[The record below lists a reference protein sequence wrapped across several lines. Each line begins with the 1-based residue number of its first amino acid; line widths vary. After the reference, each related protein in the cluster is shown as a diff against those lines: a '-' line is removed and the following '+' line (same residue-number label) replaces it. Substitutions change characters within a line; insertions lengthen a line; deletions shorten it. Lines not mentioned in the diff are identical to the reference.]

1 MQTII
6 IVIHLLVVVALV
18 GVVLMQR
25 SEGGG
30 LGIGGGSGFM
40 SARSAANALTRT
52 TAILAAVFFATS
64 LALSLFARYQARPTD
79 IFDRLPEQQE
89 TQPGSG
95 GGILDELGGTPT
107 APAPADEGQAV
118 PSGEQSAPA
127 PAEQQ
132 SVPAPAEDQ
141 ASPASGE
148 QLTPPAPAEPQAAPT
163 DEPADPEA
171 QVPTGQ

>member
-6 IVIHLLVVVALV
+6 IVIHLLVVIALV

-64 LALSLFARYQARPTD
+64 LALSLFARYQAQPTD

-89 TQPGSG
+89 TQPGNG
-95 GGILDELGGTPT
+95 GGILDELGGAPA
-107 APAPADEGQAV
+107 APAPADEQAV
-118 PSGEQSAPA
+118 PSGEQTVPA

-132 SVPAPAEDQ
+132 SAPAPAEDQ
-141 ASPASGE
+141 APASDG
-148 QLTPPAPAEPQAAPT
+148 QQTAPAPAEPQTAPAGQSG
-163 DEPADPEA
+163 DPAT